1 METSSIRASRGDRI
15 FDALNITILTA
26 VLIIVLYP
34 LVFVISASVS
44 DAMLV
49 MQGKVWLWPRGFNL
63 DAYKR
68 VFQNSDILMGY
79 RNVIFYTVLGTAI
92 NIVMTI
98 AGAYPLS
105 RKDFVGRNA
114 LMLLITFTMFFNG
127 GLIPT
132 YMVIKGLGLVNT
144 FWALLLPGAVSVWNL
159 IIMRTFFQNTIPVE
173 LQESAVIDG
182 ASNFRILFSLVLPL
196 SIPVI
201 AVIVLYYAV
210 GHWNAYFS
218 ALIYLSD
225 RNQYPLQL
233 FLREILVM
241 NQMQDMMEGASET
254 AAQQQM
260 LAESLKYAVIIVS
273 SIPVLLLYPLLQ
285 RYFVKGVMIGAIK
298 G

>member
-1 METSSIRASRGDRI
+1 M
-15 FDALNITILTA
+15 TILTA
-26 VLIIVLYP
+26 VLIMVIYP
-34 LVFVISASVS
+34 LVFVISASFS
-44 DAMLV
+44 DALLV

-92 NIVMTI
+92 NVVLTI
-98 AGAYPLS
+98 AGAYPMS

-114 LMLLITFTMFFNG
+114 LMLFITFTMFFNG

-144 FWALLLPGAVSVWNL
+144 FWALLLPGAISVWNL

-225 RNQYPLQL
+225 RSQYPLQL